1 MPRLQNFLLLCR
13 DSVTDFFNENVFL
26 PSLTKMLPRGNVAKN
41 NKTHFSMFY
50 TPIKQSRVFDQ
61 SEHANGQS
69 RNIIN
74 EQQYSNCTYIF
85 EVFQTLK
92 RPFGRCLKLAHI

>member
-1 MPRLQNFLLLCR
+1 MPRLQTFCCFVETP
-13 DSVTDFFNENVFL
+13 SQISSTKMFFFIF
-26 PSLTKMLPRGNVAKN
+26 LTKMLTRGNVVKN

-61 SEHANGQS
+61 SERANGQS
-69 RNIIN
+69 RIIIN
-74 EQQYSNCTYIF
+74 EQQYSDSTYIF